1 MVYPKQLFLFQT
13 VCLFYT
19 IFFFYIKKTKTKQT
33 KKKHKQFDSFIK
45 IPPPNKNFASKQKK
59 KEKKIQ
65 NFPKMTI
72 NPNKEII
79 KKNQTKNI
87 FSSNNIK
94 ILGIQEVIRIAIGEF
109 KFLIPSPWNRTN
121 KENLEKRGV
130 LLTHQWETGDPWR
143 RMKDVLLGLHPP

>member
-1 MVYPKQLFLFQT
+1 MDYPKQLFLFQI

-19 IFFFYIKKTKTKQT
+19 IFFLLYIKKKKQT
-33 KKKHKQFDSFIK
+33 KKKHKQFESFIK

-59 KEKKIQ
+59 KRKKKIQ

-130 LLTHQWETGDPWR
+130 LLTHQWEAGDP
-143 RMKDVLLGLHPP
+143 GEG